1 MPRPSLALLAAVTL
15 ATSGCAARAAA
26 TATTK
31 TPATPVTLAIAR
43 APGSQA
49 LYTGPGSVAPAHI
62 YRVAFEIAGRVNAVN
77 ADVGDRVAAGSLLA
91 ALDRAD
97 YSAQARTA
105 EARALEAEAGARKA
119 ADGSRPQERFAADD
133 AVAAAE
139 AQLDRAITAQ
149 RLAQSNADRFGA
161 LYASGDIAAQQQDQ
175 TVAAARDATAAV
187 AAARAQL
194 AQAEA
199 QRALVHEGM
208 RPEDVAATTAAAHA
222 ALASA
227 DFARVTLAKTSIV
240 APADAYVQQR
250 AVEPGS
256 DAQAG
261 TLAFVLIDARTPDV
275 LIAVP
280 ESRLDGIVAGTGAI
294 VRCAGRSYRGTVA
307 RVEPDAD
314 AATRTAQVR
323 VRVPGLRARSGAI
336 VDVSLGTRTIEAQAS
351 VPLGA
356 IVADPRGGSS
366 VLVYDPA
373 HDLARRRAVRV
384 ISGDGERAQIAGIVP
399 GTRVVRAGA
408 SLVKPGAPLT
418 VVPSP

>member
-1 MPRPSLALLAAVTL
+1 MSRPSLALLAAVTL
-15 ATSGCAARAAA
+15 ATSGCAARVAAS
-26 TATTK
+26 ATTK

-49 LYTGPGSVAPAHI
+49 LYTGPGGVAPAHI
-62 YRVAFEIAGRVNAVN
+62 FRVAFEIAGRVNAVN
-77 ADVGDRVAAGSLLA
+77 ADVGDRVAAGSVLA

-97 YSAQARTA
+97 YSAQVRTA

-119 ADGSRPQERFAADD
+119 SDGSRPQERLAADD

-149 RLAQSNADRFGA
+149 LAQSNADRFEP

-175 TVAAARDATAAV
+175 TVATARDARAAV

-208 RPEDVAATTAAAHA
+208 RPEDVAATSAAARA

-294 VRCAGRSYRGTVA
+294 VRTPGRTYRGTIA
-307 RVEPDAD
+307 RIEPDAD

-336 VDVSLGTRTIEAQAS
+336 VDVSLGARTIEAQAS

-356 IVADPRGGSS
+356 IVADPSGGSS
-366 VLVYDPA
+366 VLVYDPVHA
-373 HDLARRRAVRV
+373 LARRREVRV
-384 ISGDGERAQIAGIVP
+384 ISGDGERAQIAGIAP

-408 SLVKPGAPLT
+408 SLIKPGAPLT
-418 VVPSP
+418 VVPSL